1 MIDERRRRAGI
12 AVAWS
17 AVLLC
22 LVVGSAAAQIAGRA
36 GGDVRPVRAP
46 VVVIGVA
53 GLAWGDIRQDQTPH
67 LWRLLTGDRANGT
80 TAGATGAAAGAATVR
95 TTGGPAC
102 ASDGWLS
109 LSAGQSSVGPR
120 SEDGSGD
127 RECDPLPKVT
137 GTGGGEA
144 RVGRWD
150 DLVDAQSRS
159 EFSPH
164 PGELG
169 QALAEHEGCE
179 TAIGP
184 GAAVA
189 LARPDGTVERY
200 SAAVDDAALR
210 CPVTVIDGGQVV
222 ESGSGRLNSLAR
234 IDAFAGGVLDRLD
247 GATTVLVQGVTEPPG
262 GTPHLAVS
270 MIAGPVTASR
280 PDPALLTVTSTRWG
294 GVVRLL
300 DVPSTLLDAVGAP
313 EPAEFSGAP
322 ISLGRA
328 RPADPTTTVHELGAV
343 TTTDQT
349 LRRWAGL
356 LLAVVAAAQ
365 FVLYITAM
373 ITARRGAA
381 PGAWRRGFVHAA
393 VVLSVLPVSMYLMS
407 LTRWWHA
414 PSQDAALWGALA
426 VTVAAA
432 AVPVWLLPAR
442 PLWRAPLAVALL
454 TFSVL
459 VVDAATGTLLH
470 RASPFGPSALYGG
483 RYYGFG
489 NSTFAVFSVATLVL
503 AGAAAAELIERGRRR
518 AATVAVAAI
527 GAVAVGVDT
536 WPSWGADVGGGLAL
550 IPGVAVLAFAVAGV
564 RLTPARLLAVGS
576 AAVTAVAAVAV
587 ADWLRPAASRTHAGR
602 FVQDVLEGQAWQL
615 VERKAGY
622 ALGSLAGGPLAWG
635 TALVLAVLV
644 AALAW
649 PERFSPG
656 YLDAA
661 LRAWPTLRPT
671 LTAVLTTCAIG
682 AVVNDYGIR
691 LVTFG
696 LVTLLPLVALA
707 CARAPQA
714 GTGADAGAGADAGV
728 TRRRPSSGPR
738 RDGRPARRFPRV

>member
-1 MIDERRRRAGI
+1 MIDAGRRRGQV
-12 AVAWS
+12 AVAWA

-22 LVVGSAAAQIAGRA
+22 LVVGSAAVQLAGRS

-53 GLAWGDIRQDQTPH
+53 GLAWGDIREDQTPH
-67 LWRLLTGDRANGT
+67 LWRLLTEG
-80 TAGATGAAAGAATVR
+80 TGAAAGAATVR
-95 TTGGPAC
+95 TTGGSAC

-120 SEDGSGD
+120 WEEGPDEGECKPLPKITGTGD
-127 RECDPLPKVT
+127 RE
-137 GTGGGEA
+137 GEA

-150 DLVDAQSRS
+150 ELVDAQSRS

-169 QALAEHEGCE
+169 RALAEHEGCE

-189 LARPDGTVERY
+189 LARPDGTVGRY
-200 SAAVDDAALR
+200 SATVDDDALR

-234 IDAFAGGVLDRLD
+234 IDAFAGTVLERLD
-247 GATTVLVQGVTEPPG
+247 GATTVLVQGATEPPG
-262 GTPHLAVS
+262 GRPHLAVS
-270 MIAGPVTASR
+270 MVAGPVTASR

-349 LRRWAGL
+349 LRQWAGL
-356 LLAVVAAAQ
+356 LLLVVAVSQ
-365 FVLYITAM
+365 FVLYTAAVVV
-373 ITARRGAA
+373 ARRGRT
-381 PGAWRRGFVHAA
+381 PRPWQKRGLIHAA
-393 VVLSVLPVSMYLMS
+393 LVFSVLPVSVYLMS

-414 PSQDAALWGALA
+414 PFQDAALWGAL
-426 VTVAAA
+426 VFTVVVA

-442 PLWRAPLAVALL
+442 PLWRVPLAVSLL

-489 NSTFAVFSVATLVL
+489 NSTFAVFSVAALVL
-503 AGAAAAELIERGRRR
+503 AGGAAAELIERGRRR
-518 AATVAVAAI
+518 AATVAVAVI

-564 RLTPARLLAVGS
+564 RLTPVRLVAVGS
-576 AAVTAVAAVAV
+576 AAVAAVAAVAV

-622 ALGSLAGGPLAWG
+622 ALGSLAGGPMAWG

-644 AALAW
+644 AALVR
-649 PERFSPG
+649 PGRFSPG

-671 LTAVLTTCAIG
+671 LAAVLTTCAIG

-696 LVTLLPLVALA
+696 LVTLLPLVALS
-707 CARAPQA
+707 CARAPRSGDGPA
-714 GTGADAGAGADAGV
+714 ESPEPADV
-728 TRRRPSSGPR
+728 TRRERS
-738 RDGRPARRFPRV
+738 

>member
-1 MIDERRRRAGI
+1 MIEERRRRAGI

-22 LVVGSAAAQIAGRA
+22 LVVGSAAAQLAGRS

-53 GLAWGDIRQDQTPH
+53 GLAWGDIREDQTPH
-67 LWRLLTGDRANGT
+67 LWRLLTGGAPSG
-80 TAGATGAAAGAATVR
+80 GATGAAAGAATVR

-109 LSAGQSSVGPR
+109 LSAGQSSAGPR
-120 SEDGSGD
+120 SDEG
-127 RECDPLPKVT
+127 ECEPLPRIA
-137 GTGGGEA
+137 GDGEA

-150 DLVDAQSRS
+150 ELVEAQSRS

-169 QALAEHEGCE
+169 RALAEHEGCE

-189 LARPDGTVERY
+189 LARPDGTVARY
-200 SAAVDDAALR
+200 SATVDDAALR

-222 ESGSGRLNSLAR
+222 ESGSGRLNSLAK
-234 IDAFAGGVLDRLD
+234 IDAFAGNVLERLD
-247 GATTVLVQGVTEPPG
+247 GGTTVLVQGVTEPPG

-270 MIAGPVTASR
+270 MVAGPATASR
-280 PDPALLTVTSTRWG
+280 KDPALLTVTSTRWG

-356 LLAVVAAAQ
+356 LLLVVATAQ
-365 FVLYITAM
+365 FVLYGTAVITS
-373 ITARRGAA
+373 RRGRT
-381 PGAWRRGFVHAA
+381 PRPWQKRGFIHAA
-393 VVLSVLPVSMYLMS
+393 LVFSVLPVSVYLMS

-414 PSQDAALWGALA
+414 PFQGAALWGALVFTLA
-426 VTVAAA
+426 VA

-442 PLWRAPLAVALL
+442 PLWRVPLAVSLL

-489 NSTFAVFSVATLVL
+489 NSTFAVFSVAALVL

-518 AATVAVAAI
+518 AATAAVVLIGVVAA
-527 GAVAVGVDT
+527 GVDT

-564 RLTPARLLAVGS
+564 RLTFARLVAVGS
-576 AAVTAVAAVAV
+576 AAVFAVAAVAV

-644 AALAW
+644 VTLAW
-649 PERFSPG
+649 PGRFSPG

-671 LTAVLTTCAIG
+671 LAAVLTTCAIG

-696 LVTLLPLVALA
+696 LVTLLPLVALT
-707 CARAPQA
+707 CARAPAARAQA
-714 GTGADAGAGADAGV
+714 AAEPRSGGGTTTGARTDLS
-728 TRRRPSSGPR
+728 RREPS
-738 RDGRPARRFPRV
+738 

>member
-1 MIDERRRRAGI
+1 MIDAGRRRGQV
-12 AVAWS
+12 AVAWA

-22 LVVGSAAAQIAGRA
+22 LVIGSAAVQLAGRS

-53 GLAWGDIRQDQTPH
+53 GLAWGDIREDQTPH
-67 LWRLLTGDRANGT
+67 LWRLLTGGGST
-80 TAGATGAAAGAATVR
+80 GGATGAAAGAATVR
-95 TTGGPAC
+95 TTGGSAC

-120 SEDGSGD
+120 WEEGPDEG
-127 RECDPLPKVT
+127 ECKPLPKVT
-137 GTGGGEA
+137 GTGDREGEA

-150 DLVDAQSRS
+150 ELVDAQSRS

-169 QALAEHEGCE
+169 RALAEHEGCE

-189 LARPDGTVERY
+189 LARPDGTVARY
-200 SAAVDDAALR
+200 SATVDDDALR

-222 ESGSGRLNSLAR
+222 ESGSGRLNSLAK
-234 IDAFAGGVLDRLD
+234 IDAFAGSVLERLD

-270 MIAGPVTASR
+270 MVAGPVTASR
-280 PDPALLTVTSTRWG
+280 SDPALLTVTSTRWG

-313 EPAEFSGAP
+313 EPAEFSGTP

-349 LRRWAGL
+349 LRQWSRL
-356 LLAVVAAAQ
+356 LLLVVAVTQ
-365 FVLYITAM
+365 FVLYTAAVV
-373 ITARRGAA
+373 TARRGRT
-381 PGAWRRGFVHAA
+381 PRPWQRRGLIHAA
-393 VVLSVLPVSMYLMS
+393 LVFSVVPVSVYLVS

-414 PSQDAALWGALA
+414 PFQDAALWGAL
-426 VTVAAA
+426 VFTVAAA

-442 PLWRAPLAVALL
+442 PLWRVPLAVSLL

-489 NSTFAVFSVATLVL
+489 NSTFAVFSVAALVL

-518 AATVAVAAI
+518 AATVAVAVI

-550 IPGVAVLAFAVAGV
+550 IPGVAVLCFAVAGV
-564 RLTPARLLAVGS
+564 RLTPARLVAVGS
-576 AAVTAVAAVAV
+576 AAVAAVAAVAV

-622 ALGSLAGGPLAWG
+622 ALGSLAGGPMAWG

-644 AALAW
+644 AALVW
-649 PERFSPG
+649 PDRFSPG

-671 LTAVLTTCAIG
+671 LAAVLTTCVIG

-696 LVTLLPLVALA
+696 LVTLLPLVALS
-707 CARAPQA
+707 CARAPRSRG
-714 GTGADAGAGADAGV
+714 GTASPEPADV
-728 TRRRPSSGPR
+728 TRTERS
-738 RDGRPARRFPRV
+738 

>member
-1 MIDERRRRAGI
+1 
-12 AVAWS
+12 
-17 AVLLC
+17 
-22 LVVGSAAAQIAGRA
+22 
-36 GGDVRPVRAP
+36 
-46 VVVIGVA
+46 
-53 GLAWGDIRQDQTPH
+53 
-67 LWRLLTGDRANGT
+67 
-80 TAGATGAAAGAATVR
+80 
-95 TTGGPAC
+95 C

-120 SEDGSGD
+120 SDEG
-127 RECDPLPKVT
+127 ECDPLPPVA
-137 GTGGGEA
+137 GDGDGEA

-150 DLVDAQSRS
+150 ELVEAQSRS
-159 EFSPH
+159 EFSPR

-169 QALAEHEGCE
+169 EALAEHEGCE

-189 LARPDGTVERY
+189 LARPDGTVGRY
-200 SAAVDDAALR
+200 RATVDAAALR

-222 ESGSGRLNSLAR
+222 ESGSGRLASLAR
-234 IDAFAGGVLDRLD
+234 IDAFAGGVLERLD
-247 GATTVLVQGVTEPPG
+247 SGTTVLVQGVTEPPG

-270 MIAGPVTASR
+270 MVAGPVTASR

-328 RPADPTTTVHELGAV
+328 RPTNPTTTVHELGAV

-356 LLAVVAAAQ
+356 LLLVVAATQ
-365 FVLYITAM
+365 FVLFAAAM
-373 ITARRGAA
+373 IAAGRGGGLRRWQRRGLVQAA
-381 PGAWRRGFVHAA
+381 L
-393 VVLSVLPVSMYLMS
+393 VLSVLPVSVYLMS

-414 PSQDAALWGALA
+414 PFKDEALWGALTLTLA
-426 VTVAAA
+426 VAAM
-432 AVPVWLLPAR
+432 PVWLLPAR
-442 PLWRAPLAVALL
+442 PLWRAPLAVSLL

-489 NSTFAVFSVATLVL
+489 NSTFAVFSVAALVL
-503 AGAAAAELIERGRRR
+503 AGAAAAELTARGRRR
-518 AATVAVAAI
+518 AATTAVVVI

-564 RLTPARLLAVGS
+564 RLTAVRLLAVGS
-576 AAVTAVAAVAV
+576 VAVAAVAAVAV

-602 FVQDVLEGQAWQL
+602 FVQDVLEGEAWQL
-615 VERKAGY
+615 IQRKAGY

-635 TALVLAVLV
+635 TALVLVALV
-644 AALAW
+644 VTLAW

-671 LTAVLTTCAIG
+671 LAAILTTCAIG

-696 LVTLLPLVALA
+696 LITLLPLVALT
-707 CARAPQA
+707 CARAPRP
-714 GTGADAGAGADAGV
+714 DDV
-728 TRRRPSSGPR
+728 TRRKPSSGPPQ
-738 RDGRPARRFPRV
+738 DPSPARRFRRV